1 MHGPLNVKIRLFFL
15 HMLVAVCF
23 FDKYSAK
30 FWIDDG
36 LYEIKYTKW
45 SFIYVHK
52 AKKGGGTSV
61 KFLFTQGV
69 GVGG

>member
-1 MHGPLNVKIRLFFL
+1 MHGPLNVKIRIFFL
-15 HMLVAVCF
+15 HISVAVCF
-23 FDKYSAK
+23 FDKHSVK

-52 AKKGGGTSV
+52 RRLWSFCLA
-61 KFLFTQGV
+61 GV
-69 GVGG
+69 WG